1 MDNHFPMSIIDR
13 LFIAVNVELV
23 DMADNADRA
32 LCRFEF
38 YEIIVR
44 IAQAKF
50 VDSGHFKSIA
60 KATEH
65 LIEKYILRFR
75 YEKMEGQDWR
85 ERELWTIEIDAFFQ
99 VNMKNINKV
108 SFYVNNSNLVDV
120 NTKQSCAQEIDIA

>member
-1 MDNHFPMSIIDR
+1 MSVIDR

-23 DMADNADRA
+23 DMVDNADRA

-50 VDSGHFKSIA
+50 VDNGHFNSIA
-60 KATEH
+60 DATQF

-75 YEKMEGQDWR
+75 FEKME
-85 ERELWTIEIDAFFQ
+85 
-99 VNMKNINKV
+99 V
-108 SFYVNNSNLVDV
+108 
-120 NTKQSCAQEIDIA
+120 

>member
-1 MDNHFPMSIIDR
+1 MIDR

-50 VDSGHFKSIA
+50 VDSGMFHSIA
-60 KATEH
+60 EATEH
-65 LIEKYILRFR
+65 LIENYLVRFR
-75 YEKMEGQDWR
+75 FERMEGQEWR
-85 ERELWTIEIDAFFQ
+85 TRELWTIEIDAFYKA
-99 VNMKNINKV
+99 NIKNIHKV
-108 SFYVNNSNLVDV
+108 IYF
-120 NTKQSCAQEIDIA
+120 TF

>member
-1 MDNHFPMSIIDR
+1 MDNHFHMSIIDR

-23 DMADNADRA
+23 DMVDNADRA

-50 VDSGHFKSIA
+50 VDNGHFKSIS

-65 LIEKYILRFR
+65 LIENYILRYRF
-75 YEKMEGQDWR
+75 EKMEGQEWR
-85 ERELWTIEIDAFFQ
+85 DRELWTIEIDAFFQ
-99 VNMKNINKV
+99 VNIKNIQKV
-108 SFYVNNSNLVDV
+108 RLR
-120 NTKQSCAQEIDIA
+120 